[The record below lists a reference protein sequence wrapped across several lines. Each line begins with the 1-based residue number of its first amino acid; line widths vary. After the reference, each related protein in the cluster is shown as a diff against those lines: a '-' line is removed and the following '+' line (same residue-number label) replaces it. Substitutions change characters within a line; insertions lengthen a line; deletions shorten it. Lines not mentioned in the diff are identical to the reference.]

1 MAALASGVAAVLAL
15 AGLAGCAPSLA
26 PGTRECVG
34 FPAEVCQNRAA
45 DLEQEGQT
53 HGGVAGYRFVCTSAP
68 CTTARGEGTE
78 TVVFG
83 DGTRREAGFGYASAA
98 DAPTVT
104 DSPLTVAPQCLGV
117 PESWCTD
124 FARTAAAE
132 ALRAGETVA
141 AIVVACTSTCTETN
155 GKGETR
161 VTTPDGR
168 VIQSG
173 WEYVGSGRV
182 DRPQGGRL

>member
-34 FPAEVCQNRAA
+34 FPAEVCQNQVA
-45 DLEQEGQT
+45 DLEQEGQG
-53 HGGVAGYRFVCTSAP
+53 HGGVAGYRFVCT
-68 CTTARGEGTE
+68 TARCDAAAGEGIA

-83 DGTRREAGFGYASAA
+83 DGTRREGGFGYGAAA

-104 DSPLTVAPQCLGV
+104 DPPLTVAPQCLGV

-132 ALRAGETVA
+132 AVRAGENVA
-141 AIVVACTSTCTETN
+141 AIAVACTSTCTDTA

-161 VTTPDGR
+161 VTMADGR

-173 WEYVGSGRV
+173 WEYLGSGPA
-182 DRPQGGRL
+182 DGPQGGEQ